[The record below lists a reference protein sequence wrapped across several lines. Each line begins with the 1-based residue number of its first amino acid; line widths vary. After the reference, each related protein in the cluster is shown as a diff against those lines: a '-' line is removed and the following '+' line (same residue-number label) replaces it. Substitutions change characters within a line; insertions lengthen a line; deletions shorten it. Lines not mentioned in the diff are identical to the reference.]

1 MEFSFNHC
9 KYRLFLKKSKL
20 IIIKLLILLIKWGCL
35 LITQAETPLF
45 TGFLENIVMDSM

>member
-9 KYRLFLKKSKL
+9 KYRLFLKKTKL

-35 LITQAETPLF
+35 LITLAKTPLF
-45 TGFLENIVMDSM
+45 TGFLESIDMNSM